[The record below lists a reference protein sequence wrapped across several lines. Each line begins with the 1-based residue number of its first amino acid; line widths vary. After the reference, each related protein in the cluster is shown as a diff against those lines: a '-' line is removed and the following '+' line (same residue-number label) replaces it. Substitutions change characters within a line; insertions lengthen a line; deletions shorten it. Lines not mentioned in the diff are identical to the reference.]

1 MWVSKNKLRPYLFS
15 FLIKL
20 SKFWSKF
27 QIIWKGWH
35 VTLYNL
41 SKKKHLQSMV
51 RNKSRIRIRSIIK
64 QFVQIIW
71 KIYFKDGHIWLFL
84 SEADF
89 WNHGKFFC
97 VLFLILYL
105 STFIKW
111 STNKMIEKHL
121 EYNKLFRYDSYTSN
135 HYIMKVRKRQEN
147 N

>member
-1 MWVSKNKLRPYLFS
+1 MDTYGFSYPKLTFE
-15 FLIKL
+15 IM
-20 SKFWSKF
+20 
-27 QIIWKGWH
+27 G
-35 VTLYNL
+35 N
-41 SKKKHLQSMV
+41 
-51 RNKSRIRIRSIIK
+51 
-64 QFVQIIW
+64 
-71 KIYFKDGHIWLFL
+71 
-84 SEADF
+84 
-89 WNHGKFFC
+89 FFC